1 MNFHTGTEI
10 CQVEDGDETCK
21 FEREPSNGA
30 GPAVQQEEQSKA
42 VRSAIWVA
50 EEAAIG
56 IAEEAPLVGN
66 HHQKVSAAR
75 AARQGTAGDDG
86 CNIVHSCFRLISFA

>member
-1 MNFHTGTEI
+1 MNFHSGTEI
-10 CQVEDGDETCK
+10 RQVGDGDETCK
-21 FEREPSNGA
+21 FEGEFLDGA
-30 GPAVQQEEQSKA
+30 GAAVQQEEQSKA
-42 VRSAIWVA
+42 IRP
-50 EEAAIG
+50 AIG